1 MQLQDDAG
9 VRSHHYQ
16 PEHLHETLGTEMKF
30 NFFQLLKRMIVFH
43 EAVTGFILK
52 MALYFVLKYLLH
64 DFWALLFHLITG
76 QVIIAQSIC

>member
-30 NFFQLLKRMIVFH
+30 NFFQLLKRMIIFH
-43 EAVTGFILK
+43 EAVRGAVKNVLADFSVKGVPPSPLNGKLPKIFLK
-52 MALYFVLKYLLH
+52 KWVKK
-64 DFWALLFHLITG
+64 G
-76 QVIIAQSIC
+76 